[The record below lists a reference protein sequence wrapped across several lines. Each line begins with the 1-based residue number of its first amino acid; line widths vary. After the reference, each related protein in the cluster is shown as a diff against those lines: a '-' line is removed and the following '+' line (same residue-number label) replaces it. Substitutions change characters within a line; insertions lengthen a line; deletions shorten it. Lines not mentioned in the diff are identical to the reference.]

1 MYREFKRVLKAL
13 KEFEPKVARR
23 RVSHPRS
30 RTNRSRTNGPKFA
43 TYTSIT
49 DVRSYCPL
57 FHKLFLFHKV
67 IVYSR
72 ELQQTLG

>member
-1 MYREFKRVLKAL
+1 LKAL

-30 RTNRSRTNGPKFA
+30 RTNRSRTNGPKLFA

-57 FHKLFLFHKV
+57 SSTNFYFSTRLSFTRGSYSKLSV
-67 IVYSR
+67 NSSR
-72 ELQQTLG
+72 